1 MRRTKSSNRRK
12 GFTLIEL
19 LVVIAIIGV
28 LIALLL
34 PAVQQAR
41 EAARRSECSNNLRQI
56 GIGLHVFADSH
67 NGLMC
72 TGAADWRRDGCFTQY
87 GWIADLVQQ
96 GVIPGKMLCAS
107 NPNKAIEKLND
118 LLGGSTVS
126 SPSCNID
133 LDGPKQRTLPDGTID
148 VNPCRLISGNYTGT
162 YVLPDGTTLTGGSP
176 LAPDSPERIK
186 VVDELIYKAGYNSNY
201 VSSWWLV
208 RQGVNLDKDGNLA
221 PAPVGCSATPS
232 NKEKFS
238 TTGPLN
244 LNLLGRVPTDHL
256 PIMAD
261 AAPGD
266 IKEAVLRNALTG
278 LPAGARLVES
288 FSDGPVM
295 NTTMKPPTF
304 AVGTTYG
311 GANGWWTVWSKQT
324 KQDYRDFGAVHG
336 SGKGAICNVLF
347 ADGSVRGLIDRN
359 GDGYLNNGFDP
370 SLYTGAGGIGYQDA
384 DVEIPLEE
392 VISLWSIRDFQKG
405 NLDQQ

>member
-1 MRRTKSSNRRK
+1 MLRAKASNRRK

-41 EAARRSECSNNLRQI
+41 EAARRSQCSNNLRQI
-56 GIGLHVFADSH
+56 GIGLHVFADTH
-67 NGLMC
+67 NGALC
-72 TGAADWRRDGCFTQY
+72 TGAADWKRDGCFVQY
-87 GWIADLVQQ
+87 GWVADLVQQ
-96 GVIPGKMLCAS
+96 GVIPGKMLCPT
-107 NPNKAIEKLND
+107 NPNKALEKFND

-133 LDGPKQRTLPDGTID
+133 LDGPKQRTLPDGTVD
-148 VNPCRLISGNYTGT
+148 VNPCRLITGNYTGT
-162 YVLPDGTTLTGGSP
+162 YTLADGTTLTGGSA
-176 LAPDSPERIK
+176 LAPNSPERIK
-186 VVDELIYKAGYNSNY
+186 VVDQLIYKAGYNSNY

-221 PAPVGCSATPS
+221 PPPTGCTGTPS
-232 NKEKFS
+232 NKERFC
-238 TTGPLN
+238 TQGPLN
-244 LNLLGRVPTDHL
+244 LNLLGRVPTDKL

-266 IKEAVLRNALTG
+266 IKEAVLLNPLG
-278 LPAGARLVES
+278 DLPAGARLVES
-288 FSDGPVM
+288 FSDGPIL

-304 AVGTTYG
+304 AVGTVYG
-311 GANGWWTVWSKQT
+311 GTTGWWSVWSKQT

-347 ADGSVRGLIDRN
+347 ADGSVRPLVDRN

-370 SLYTGAGGIGYQDA
+370 ALYTGVGGIGYQDS
-384 DVEIPLEE
+384 DVEIPADD
-392 VISLWSIRDFQKG
+392 VINAWSIRDFQKG